1 MIRTVKGKEKKMLK
15 KKHLYKIIGII
26 SAMMLVLGTL
36 AVPVF
41 AVDTAEYDVQ
51 VTTVSS
57 ENDVNTISTAQELLE
72 LQEDVAALGNGEYL
86 TGTYELTDNINMS
99 SVANQWTGIGVPQ
112 SSKGFAG
119 TFDGNGYT
127 IFGIAISNSSNVG
140 PKGALFNLTS
150 GATIKNVT
158 VTGSVTSNRFIG
170 GIVGRTINN
179 ATIENCNVNL
189 TLTLNNGASN
199 SIGGIIGQCGSG
211 AGTGGGTG
219 SGGTT
224 GGTIG
229 NVAISNCTVNG
240 TFTSNTSTNP
250 VGGLVGHNYA
260 GYTVNASD
268 CTVRASLN
276 CSGGQIGSV
285 VGKNLGT
292 FTISNCTLSATSST
306 HTTIPYAGSGTVTV
320 Q

>member
-1 MIRTVKGKEKKMLK
+1 MLK

-41 AVDTAEYDVQ
+41 AVDTAGYDVQ

-57 ENDVNTISTAQELLE
+57 ENDVNTIRTAQELLE
-72 LQEDVAALGNGEYL
+72 LQEDVAALGNGEFL
-86 TGTYELTDNINMS
+86 TGTYELTANINMS
-99 SVANQWTGIGVPQ
+99 SIANQWTGIGIPQ

-119 TFDGNGYT
+119 TFNGNGHT
-127 IFGIAISNSSNVG
+127 ISGIAISNASNVG

-211 AGTGGGTG
+211 AGTGGSTG

-229 NVAISNCTVNG
+229 NITISNCTVNG

-260 GYTVNASD
+260 GYAVNASD

-306 HTTIPYAGSGTVTV
+306 HTTIPYAGLGTVTV

>member
-1 MIRTVKGKEKKMLK
+1 MLK

-41 AVDTAEYDVQ
+41 AVDTAEYNVQ
-51 VTTVSS
+51 SVTAESDGVVH
-57 ENDVNTISTAQELLE
+57 EIDDAEDLLS
-72 LQEDVAALGNGEYL
+72 LQQSVAALGNGEYL

>member
-1 MIRTVKGKEKKMLK
+1 MLK
-15 KKHLYKIIGII
+15 KNHLNKIIGII

-36 AVPVF
+36 SVPVF
-41 AVDTAEYDVQ
+41 ATDAAEYDASV
-51 VTTVSS
+51 VTVAS
-57 ENDVNTISTAQELLE
+57 ESDVNTISSAEELLA
-72 LQEDVAALGNGEYL
+72 LQETVAGLDNGEYL
-86 TGTYELTDNINMS
+86 SGTYELTSDIVMS
-99 SVANQWTGIGVPQ
+99 DYASDWTGIGVPQ

-119 TFDGNGYT
+119 TFNGNGHT
-127 IFGIAISNSSNVG
+127 ISGIAISNASNVG

-170 GIVGRTINN
+170 GLVGRAING

-211 AGTGGGTG
+211 AGTGGGSG

-224 GGTIG
+224 GGTSG
-229 NVAISNCTVNG
+229 GVTISNCTVNG

-260 GYTVNASD
+260 GYAVTATG
-268 CTVRASLN
+268 CTVEATLN
-276 CSGGQIGSV
+276 CNGGAVGSIV
-285 VGKNLGT
+285 AKNLGT
-292 FTISNCTLSATSST
+292 FTIVDCDVTGVDSD
-306 HTTIPYAGSGTVTV
+306 TTDVDSIGYVGSGNAVNE
-320 Q
+320 